1 MSSLSNPIS
10 YLLLGLIS
18 KKANIETFFSDP
30 PSCLI
35 IFRLVPEIS
44 KTLLTRVIM
53 STEKGKILLSS
64 ELKNHDLFIN
74 TKKKEENSNDIGEYI
89 YGLTELKILEK
100 VGNDNSKY
108 KINELFYETMKKLLS
123 EGLDIDKKNFH
134 RKARGYEKFLEK
146 GINKF
151 YKFMNEKIFDQIG
164 RVAQDSEINDFL
176 VNANFLK
183 KEQDKFQKDKIYT
196 FLKKTEELIN
206 SFFYKYLGYNIHK
219 KILDEKKFQFFQL
232 LFYLATIEPGSYF
245 TEFPDKYYDPSFDK
259 HLDFMNQIGFLIIK
273 TENKN
278 SKTIKKYFCTPLIQ
292 SLFEENNSISEDY
305 ALLKYGDENAN
316 RFLYVE
322 TNMKFYAF
330 MPEAK
335 KKRKEKQTSFN
346 FSLSENF
353 SSSSLLEK
361 DTRDERNLFYI
372 NLFKNLFKIEM
383 ILPENGLIGYI
394 TRENIKNILKNLK
407 KSDKLLQF
415 LSDHM
420 SLNYDDVTTLNG
432 IKYLINES
440 VVNQILVL
448 ENEIKSVEVYDSV
461 KCFYSFEKDDEY
473 DEYEQCLRDFKQKK
487 FHILKQQKTP
497 KKIIVILNK

>member
-278 SKTIKKYFCTPLIQ
+278 SKTIKKYL
-292 SLFEENNSISEDY
+292 
-305 ALLKYGDENAN
+305 
-316 RFLYVE
+316 
-322 TNMKFYAF
+322 
-330 MPEAK
+330 
-335 KKRKEKQTSFN
+335 
-346 FSLSENF
+346 
-353 SSSSLLEK
+353 
-361 DTRDERNLFYI
+361 
-372 NLFKNLFKIEM
+372 
-383 ILPENGLIGYI
+383 
-394 TRENIKNILKNLK
+394 
-407 KSDKLLQF
+407 
-415 LSDHM
+415 
-420 SLNYDDVTTLNG
+420 
-432 IKYLINES
+432 
-440 VVNQILVL
+440 
-448 ENEIKSVEVYDSV
+448 
-461 KCFYSFEKDDEY
+461 YSFDSI
-473 DEYEQCLRDFKQKK
+473 F
-487 FHILKQQKTP
+487 I
-497 KKIIVILNK
+497 

>member
-1 MSSLSNPIS
+1 MSSLSNSIS
-10 YLLLGLIS
+10 YLLLRLIIN
-18 KKANIETFFSDP
+18 KGNIEPFFSDP

-35 IFRLVPEIS
+35 IFRCVPEIS
-44 KTLLTRVIM
+44 KTLLIRVIK
-53 STEKGKILLSS
+53 STEKGEILSS
-64 ELKNHDLFIN
+64 QLKNHDIFIN
-74 TKKKEENSNDIGEYI
+74 TEKKENSNDVAEYI

-100 VGNDNSKY
+100 VGNDNKY

-164 RVAQDSEINDFL
+164 RVVQDSEINNFL
-176 VNANFLK
+176 VGANFLK
-183 KEQDKFQKDKIYT
+183 KEQDRFQKDKIYS
-196 FLKKTEELIN
+196 FLKKTGELII
-206 SFFYKYLGYNIHK
+206 SFFSKYLSYNIQK
-219 KILDEKKFQFFQL
+219 GILGEKKFKFFHL

-245 TEFPDKYYDPSFDK
+245 TEFPDKYYDQSFDK

-273 TENKN
+273 IENKN

-292 SLFEENNSISEDY
+292 SLFDENNSISEDY
-305 ALLKYGDENAN
+305 SLLKYGDENAN

-335 KKRKEKQTSFN
+335 KKKKEKQTSFN

-353 SSSSLLEK
+353 SSTSLMEK

-394 TRENIKNILKNLK
+394 TRENIKNIIKYLK
-407 KSDKLLQF
+407 KSDKFLQF

-420 SLNYDDVTTLNG
+420 SLNYDDVTTVNG
-432 IKYLINES
+432 KKYLINES

-448 ENEIKSVEVYDSV
+448 ENEIKSVEVYESV
-461 KCFYSFEKDDEY
+461 KCFYCFEDGQ
-473 DEYEQCLRDFKQKK
+473 YEKWLEDLKK
-487 FHILKQQKTP
+487 NYYQIVRQQKTP
-497 KKIIVILNK
+497 KKIIIAKQKNK

>member
-1 MSSLSNPIS
+1 MSSLSNPVS
-10 YLLLGLIS
+10 MLLLSLIS
-18 KKANIETFFSDP
+18 RKAKIETFFSDS

-35 IFRLVPEIS
+35 MFRLVPEIS
-44 KTLLTRVIM
+44 KNLLIRVIK
-53 STEKGKILLSS
+53 STEKGKILSS
-64 ELKNHDLFIN
+64 ELKNHDFFIN
-74 TKKKEENSNDIGEYI
+74 TEKKDKSENSNDIGEYI

-100 VGNDNSKY
+100 VNEQNY

-134 RKARGYEKFLEK
+134 RKAKGYEKYLEK

-164 RVAQDSEINDFL
+164 RTAQDSEINNFL
-176 VNANFLK
+176 VHANFLK
-183 KEQDKFQKDKIYT
+183 KEQDKFQKDRIYT

-206 SFFYKYLGYNIHK
+206 SFFYKYLVYNIQK

-278 SKTIKKYFCTPLIQ
+278 SKIIKKYFCTPLIQ
-292 SLFEENNSISEDY
+292 SLFEENNNISEDF

-335 KKRKEKQTSFN
+335 KKKKERQTSFI

-353 SSSSLLEK
+353 STSSILEK
-361 DTRDERNLFYI
+361 DTKDEKNLFYI

-394 TRENIKNILKNLK
+394 TRENIKNIIKNLK

-420 SLNYDDVTTLNG
+420 SLNYDDVTTVNG
-432 IKYLINES
+432 TKYLINES

-461 KCFYSFEKDDEY
+461 KCFYSFEKDEEY
-473 DEYEQCLRDFKQKK
+473 DEYEQLLNEFKQKK
-487 FHILKQQKTP
+487 IPIFKEQKTP
-497 KKIIVILNK
+497 KKIIVIPNK